1 MIPSKLRAKILLL
14 LFEVQCAATKPWA
27 VLLEL
32 QFFTAR
38 LADDRVVVVAG
49 FLANQE
55 DSFGFLFA
63 LGHVEIEK

>member
-1 MIPSKLRAKILLL
+1 MIPSNSDRSLLL
-14 LFEVQCAATKPWA
+14 LFEVQCTTTQSWA
-27 VLLEL
+27 VLLKL
-32 QFFTAR
+32 QFFAAR